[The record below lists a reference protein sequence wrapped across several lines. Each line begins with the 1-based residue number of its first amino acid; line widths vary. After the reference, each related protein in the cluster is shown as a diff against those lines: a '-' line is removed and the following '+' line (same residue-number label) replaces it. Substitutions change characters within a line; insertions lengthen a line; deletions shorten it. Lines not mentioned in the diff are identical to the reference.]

1 MKKIIQ
7 IICLFIT
14 TGLFAQTNFIDS
26 TTTSPKRIILLDAGH
41 GGTDTGVKREEFQE
55 KDIVLKIATVIQEK
69 NPFENIEF
77 VLLRKGDEQII
88 NTNRTK
94 LINEIKP
101 DLVLSLHANYN
112 VKDSKKG
119 TEIHLSPLN
128 PTFEESK
135 ILGEKIGNN
144 ISSLGFENLGIVE
157 SNAKILRDS
166 QVPIVMIEIGYLT
179 NIEDR
184 KLLTNEE
191 NYPKIADKIFEAL
204 KN

>member
-7 IICLFIT
+7 IICLLIT
-14 TGLFAQTNFIDS
+14 TGLFGQTNFVDNKI
-26 TTTSPKRIILLDAGH
+26 TSPKRIILLDAGH

-55 KDIVLKIATVIQEK
+55 KDIALKIATVIQEK

-88 NTNRTK
+88 NTNRAK

-128 PTFEESK
+128 PTFF
-135 ILGEKIGNN
+135 
-144 ISSLGFENLGIVE
+144 SS
-157 SNAKILRDS
+157 
-166 QVPIVMIEIGYLT
+166 
-179 NIEDR
+179 
-184 KLLTNEE
+184 
-191 NYPKIADKIFEAL
+191 
-204 KN
+204 

>member
-14 TGLFAQTNFIDS
+14 TGLFAQTNFVDNTIS
-26 TTTSPKRIILLDAGH
+26 SPKRVILLDAGH
-41 GGTDTGVKREEFQE
+41 GGTDTGVKRDEFQE
-55 KDIVLKIATVIQEK
+55 KDIALKIATIIQEK
-69 NPFENIEF
+69 NPFENVEF

-94 LINEIKP
+94 MINEIKP
-101 DLVLSLHANYN
+101 DLVLSLHANYD

-128 PTFEESK
+128 PTYEESK
-135 ILGEKIGNN
+135 KLGEKIAKN
-144 ISSLGFENLGIVE
+144 ISTLGFENLGIIE

-166 QVPIVMIEIGYLT
+166 QVPIIMIEIGYLT
-179 NIEDR
+179 NSDDR
-184 KLLTNEE
+184 KILTNED

>member
-7 IICLFIT
+7 IICLLIT
-14 TGLFAQTNFIDS
+14 TGLFTQTNFIDS

-88 NTNRTK
+88 NTNRAK

>member
-144 ISSLGFENLGIVE
+144 ISNLGFENLGIVE

>member
-1 MKKIIQ
+1 
-7 IICLFIT
+7 
-14 TGLFAQTNFIDS
+14 
-26 TTTSPKRIILLDAGH
+26 
-41 GGTDTGVKREEFQE
+41 
-55 KDIVLKIATVIQEK
+55 
-69 NPFENIEF
+69 
-77 VLLRKGDEQII
+77 
-88 NTNRTK
+88 
-94 LINEIKP
+94 
-101 DLVLSLHANYN
+101 
-112 VKDSKKG
+112 
-119 TEIHLSPLN
+119 LN
-128 PTFEESK
+128 PTYEESK
-135 ILGEKIGNN
+135 TLGEKIGNN

>member
-14 TGLFAQTNFIDS
+14 TGLFAQTNFVDNKI
-26 TTTSPKRIILLDAGH
+26 TSPKRIILLDAGH

-55 KDIVLKIATVIQEK
+55 KDIALKIATVIQEK

-88 NTNRTK
+88 NTNRAK

-112 VKDSKKG
+112 VKDSKNWNQYR
-119 TEIHLSPLN
+119 I
-128 PTFEESK
+128 
-135 ILGEKIGNN
+135 
-144 ISSLGFENLGIVE
+144 
-157 SNAKILRDS
+157 
-166 QVPIVMIEIGYLT
+166 
-179 NIEDR
+179 R
-184 KLLTNEE
+184 KH
-191 NYPKIADKIFEAL
+191 
-204 KN
+204 